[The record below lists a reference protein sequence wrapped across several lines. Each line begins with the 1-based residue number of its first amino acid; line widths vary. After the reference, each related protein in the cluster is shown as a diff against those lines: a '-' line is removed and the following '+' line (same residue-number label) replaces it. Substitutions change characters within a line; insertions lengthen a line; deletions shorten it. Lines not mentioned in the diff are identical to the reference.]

1 MEIRE
6 GRVRE
11 DKREEKTRRLIKEN
25 IRGVAVKE
33 DGEKKSTR
41 LERRE
46 EKRRGKERE
55 GKKSK
60 VKGREGEGRTEQ
72 SKEEKSRARRLE
84 MAEI

>member
-11 DKREEKTRRLIKEN
+11 DKREKKTRRLIKDN

-46 EKRRGKERE
+46 EKRREEGRKGKGR
-55 GKKSK
+55 K
-60 VKGREGEGRTEQ
+60 VK
-72 SKEEKSRARRLE
+72 
-84 MAEI
+84 

>member
-46 EKRRGKERE
+46 EKRTEEERE

>member
-1 MEIRE
+1 MEILE

-11 DKREEKTRRLIKEN
+11 DKREEKTRRLIKDN

-46 EKRRGKERE
+46 EKRREEKRE
-55 GKKSK
+55 GK
-60 VKGREGEGRTEQ
+60 GRE
-72 SKEEKSRARRLE
+72 EK
-84 MAEI
+84 